1 MSLNI
6 FNRLVFNSEILF
18 KMMTKEVKPKTQ
30 ILLTQ
35 VLVKGNDEI
44 ATGVFIL
51 RFRRTFDFIGGQV
64 IGICLEPEGDPRLYS
79 IASGT
84 NDEDIQV
91 LYNIKPTGKLTP
103 PLARVKVGDSIYI
116 TPPFGSYFG
125 SEEPAWWIA
134 SGTGIAPFYSMFRS
148 GLGADKVLLH
158 GGRFREFFYFQD
170 ELLPVLKENYIR
182 CSSREKGEGLFPG
195 RLTDY
200 LKQHPNLPANIKY
213 YLCGSAEMVVDARD
227 ILISKGIP
235 FANIVSEIY
244 F

>member
-1 MSLNI
+1 
-6 FNRLVFNSEILF
+6 
-18 KMMTKEVKPKTQ
+18 MMTKEVKPKTQ

-35 VLVKGNDEI
+35 ILVQGNDEI

-51 RFRRTFDFIGGQV
+51 RFKRTFDFIAGQV
-64 IGICLEPEGDPRLYS
+64 IGICLEPDGDPRLYS
-79 IASGT
+79 IASGIH
-84 NDEDIQV
+84 DEDIRI

-103 PLARVKVGDSIYI
+103 PLARVKTGDYVYI
-116 TPPFGSYFG
+116 SPPFGSYSG
-125 SEEPAWWIA
+125 SEEQAWWIA

-148 GLGADKVLLH
+148 GLGTDKVLLH

-170 ELLPVLKENYIR
+170 EFLPVLKENYIR
-182 CSSREKGEGLFPG
+182 CSSREKGAGLFPG

-200 LKQHPNLPANIKY
+200 LKQHPDLPANIKY